1 MKNNK
6 QILTALAVCFL
17 STILYLATDSKP
29 TVGKVIYT
37 GTEVLMNCNHKQY
50 THCYAYIKSNNKN
63 FEVTISRAEY
73 YDMKKGDDYKI
84 SNKFIYTINVIS
96 LFGILMSGT
105 VILYT
110 LYDVVEIKVKE

>member
-6 QILTALAVCFL
+6 QIIIALAVCFL
-17 STILYLATDSKP
+17 STVVYLTTDRKP

-37 GTEVLMNCNHKQY
+37 STEVLLGCNHQPY
-50 THCYAYIKSNNKN
+50 RHCYAYIKADNKN

-84 SNKFIYTINVIS
+84 SNKFIYAINVIS

-105 VILYT
+105 VVLYS
-110 LYDVVEIKVKE
+110 LSDMVEIKVKE